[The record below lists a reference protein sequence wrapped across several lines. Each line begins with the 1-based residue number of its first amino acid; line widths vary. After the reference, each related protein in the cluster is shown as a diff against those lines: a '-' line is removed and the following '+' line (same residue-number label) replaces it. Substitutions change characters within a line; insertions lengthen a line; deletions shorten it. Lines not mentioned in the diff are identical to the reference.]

1 MIWNNSWGEIQNYK
15 ALYLEGFNWQ
25 IEKPMNFYNVLFAK
39 SGFHLI
45 KYQTKCYAYIYVN
58 KYIQKYANLDPH

>member
-1 MIWNNSWGEIQNYK
+1 
-15 ALYLEGFNWQ
+15 
-25 IEKPMNFYNVLFAK
+25 MNFYNVLFAK

>member
-1 MIWNNSWGEIQNYK
+1 
-15 ALYLEGFNWQ
+15 
-25 IEKPMNFYNVLFAK
+25 MNFYNVLFAK
-39 SGFHLI
+39 SGF